1 MASTATTPSAA
12 PTGSA
17 LNAMDFSL
25 KGLTDRF
32 SKAVGSASGT
42 ATNFLSGLGSKSTVN
57 SRGFNARSYFGTSAP
72 SSSTLFGN
80 PTSFLSSTSAP
91 LGGMAAV
98 GSMGYFSRIGTYIGS
113 VLIVLLILLIFV
125 HYFITPIF
133 QLRPGGPGVIPI
145 PGVDDGVL
153 YWDTTVADTIEEQKD
168 SRFPIREKYSNY
180 TMNMDI
186 FINSSFDYSDRYR
199 FIFGRGATL
208 KTASAGS
215 ADTIM
220 GLLSAFN
227 VAVVLLPGTNDLQVS
242 VLTDANTSEDIVI
255 HNIPIQETF
264 RLGIVIMD
272 HALEVYLN
280 GKLVKTKTHTN
291 NLKSITGDIKIALGT
306 APSIAKIKNLK
317 IWPRILA
324 TSEIR
329 NAKPAM
335 IQDSSASI
343 VSLSGGSC

>member
-1 MASTATTPSAA
+1 MASTATTPSTA

-25 KGLTDRF
+25 KGLTDKF

-57 SRGFNARSYFGTSAP
+57 ARGFNARSYFGTSAP

-80 PTSFLSSTSAP
+80 PTSFLSSTGS
-91 LGGMAAV
+91 LGVAA

-145 PGVDDGVL
+145 PGIDDGVL
-153 YWDTTVADTIEEQKD
+153 YWDTTAADTIEEQKD

-208 KTASAGS
+208 KTASASS

-264 RLGIVIMD
+264 RLGIVVMD

-291 NLKSITGDIKIALGT
+291 NLKGITGDIKIALGT
-306 APSIAKIKNLK
+306 APPIAKIKNLK

-329 NAKPAM
+329 HAKPALV
-335 IQDSSASI
+335 QDSSASI
-343 VSLSGGSC
+343 VNLSGGSC

>member
-1 MASTATTPSAA
+1 MASTVTTPSTA

-25 KGLTDRF
+25 KGLTDKF

-57 SRGFNARSYFGTSAP
+57 SRGFNTRSYFGTSAP

-80 PTSFLSSTSAP
+80 PTSFLSSTGS
-91 LGGMAAV
+91 LGVAA

-145 PGVDDGVL
+145 PGIDDGVL
-153 YWDTTVADTIEEQKD
+153 YWDTTAADTIEEEKD

-208 KTASAGS
+208 KTASASS

-264 RLGIVIMD
+264 RLGIVVMD

-291 NLKSITGDIKIALGT
+291 NLKAITGDIKIALGT
-306 APSIAKIKNLK
+306 APPIAKIKNLK

-329 NAKPAM
+329 HAKPAM
-335 IQDSSASI
+335 VQDSSASI
-343 VSLSGGSC
+343 VNLSGGNC

>member
-1 MASTATTPSAA
+1 MASTATTPSTA

-25 KGLTDRF
+25 KGLTDKF

-57 SRGFNARSYFGTSAP
+57 ARGFNARSYFGTSAP

-80 PTSFLSSTSAP
+80 PTSFLSSTGS
-91 LGGMAAV
+91 LGVAA

-133 QLRPGGPGVIPI
+133 QLRPGGPGMIPI

-153 YWDTTVADTIEEQKD
+153 YWDTTAADTIEEEKD

-208 KTASAGS
+208 KTASASS

-264 RLGIVIMD
+264 RLGVVIMD

-291 NLKSITGDIKIALGT
+291 NLKGITGDIKIALGT
-306 APSIAKIKNLK
+306 APPIAKIKNLK

-329 NAKPAM
+329 HAKPALV
-335 IQDSSASI
+335 QDSSASI
-343 VSLSGGSC
+343 VNLSGGSC

>member
-1 MASTATTPSAA
+1 MASTATTPSTA

-25 KGLTDRF
+25 KGLTDKF

-57 SRGFNARSYFGTSAP
+57 ARGFNARSYFGTSAP

-80 PTSFLSSTSAP
+80 PTSFLSSTGS
-91 LGGMAAV
+91 LGVAA

-153 YWDTTVADTIEEQKD
+153 YWDTTAADTIEEQKD

-208 KTASAGS
+208 KTASASS

-255 HNIPIQETF
+255 YNIPIQETF
-264 RLGIVIMD
+264 RLGIVVMD

-291 NLKSITGDIKIALGT
+291 NLKGITGDIKIALGT
-306 APSIAKIKNLK
+306 APPIAKIKNLK

-329 NAKPAM
+329 HAKPALV
-335 IQDSSASI
+335 QDSSASI
-343 VSLSGGSC
+343 VNLSGGSC

>member
-1 MASTATTPSAA
+1 
-12 PTGSA
+12 
-17 LNAMDFSL
+17 MDFSL

-32 SKAVGSASGT
+32 SKTVGSASGS
-42 ATNFLSGLGSKSTVN
+42 ATSFLSGLGSKSTVN
-57 SRGFNARSYFGTSAP
+57 SRGFNTRSYFGTSAP

-80 PTSFLSSTSAP
+80 PTSFLSSTSSP
-91 LGGMAAV
+91 LGGMTAI

-113 VLIVLLILLIFV
+113 ILIVLLILLIFV

-133 QLRPGGPGVIPI
+133 QLRPGGPGMIPV

-153 YWDTTVADTIEEQKD
+153 YWDKTAADSIDEQKD
-168 SRFPIREKYSNY
+168 ERFPIKEKYSNY

-199 FIFGRGATL
+199 FIFGRGAAL
-208 KTASAGS
+208 KTSSAGS

-242 VLTDANTSEDIVI
+242 VLKDDNTTEDIII

-264 RLGIVIMD
+264 RLGIVVMD
-272 HALEVYLN
+272 HALEVYIN
-280 GKLVKTKTHTN
+280 GKLIKTNTHKN
-291 NLKSITGDIKIALGT
+291 NLKGITGDIKIALGS
-306 APSIAKIKNLK
+306 APPIAKIKNLK
-317 IWPRILA
+317 IWPRILT

-335 IQDSSASI
+335 VQESSASI
-343 VSLSGGSC
+343 FNFSGGSC

>member
-1 MASTATTPSAA
+1 
-12 PTGSA
+12 
-17 LNAMDFSL
+17 MDFSL
-25 KGLTDRF
+25 RGLTDKF
-32 SKAVGSASGT
+32 SKTIGSATGT
-42 ATNFLSGLGSKSTVN
+42 ATSFLSGLSSKSTVN
-57 SRGFNARSYFGTSAP
+57 ARGFNARSYFGTSAP

-80 PTSFLSSTSAP
+80 PTSFLSSTGS
-91 LGGMAAV
+91 LGAAGV

-113 VLIVLLILLIFV
+113 ILIVLFIFLLFV

-133 QLRPGGPGVIPI
+133 QLRPGGPGMIPV
-145 PGVDDGVL
+145 PGVDDGIL
-153 YWDTTVADTIEEQKD
+153 YWDSTAADTIEEQKD

-208 KTASAGS
+208 KTASASS

-227 VAVVLLPGTNDLQVS
+227 VAIVLLPGTNDLQVS

-264 RLGIVIMD
+264 RLGIVVMD

-291 NLKSITGDIKIALGT
+291 NLKAITGDIKIALGT

-317 IWPRILA
+317 IWPRVLA

-329 NAKPAM
+329 NAKPALV
-335 IQDSSASI
+335 QDSSASI
-343 VSLSGGSC
+343 FNFSGGSC

>member
-1 MASTATTPSAA
+1 MASIPSTTTS
-12 PTGSA
+12 TLGSA
-17 LNAMDFSL
+17 LNTMDFSL
-25 KGLTDRF
+25 KGLTDKF
-32 SKAVGSASGT
+32 SKTIGSATGS
-42 ATNFLSGLGSKSTVN
+42 ATSFLSGLGSKSTMN
-57 SRGFNARSYFGTSAP
+57 SRGFNTRSYFATSAP
-72 SSSTLFGN
+72 SSSALFGT

-133 QLRPGGPGVIPI
+133 QLRPGGPGMIPV

-168 SRFPIREKYSNY
+168 NRFPIKEKYSNY

-208 KTASAGS
+208 KTSSAGS

-242 VLTDANTSEDIVI
+242 VLTDANTTEDIII

-264 RLGIVIMD
+264 RLGIVVMD

-291 NLKSITGDIKIALGT
+291 NLKGVTGDIKIALGT
-306 APSIAKIKNLK
+306 APSVAIIKNLK
-317 IWPRILA
+317 IWPRILT

-329 NAKPAM
+329 YAKPTM
-335 IQDSSASI
+335 VQDSSASI
-343 VSLSGGSC
+343 FNFSGGSC

>member
-1 MASTATTPSAA
+1 MASTAPSTPSAA

-17 LNAMDFSL
+17 LNTMDFSL
-25 KGLTDRF
+25 RGLTDKF
-32 SKAVGSASGT
+32 SKTIGSATGT
-42 ATNFLSGLGSKSTVN
+42 ATSFLSGLSSKSTVN
-57 SRGFNARSYFGTSAP
+57 ARGFNARSYFGTSAP

-80 PTSFLSSTSAP
+80 PTSFLSSTGS
-91 LGGMAAV
+91 LGAAGV

-113 VLIVLLILLIFV
+113 ILIVLFIFLLFV
-125 HYFITPIF
+125 HYLITPIF
-133 QLRPGGPGVIPI
+133 QLRPGGPGMIPV
-145 PGVDDGVL
+145 PGVDDGIL
-153 YWDTTVADTIEEQKD
+153 YWDSTAADTIEEQKD

-208 KTASAGS
+208 KTASASS

-264 RLGIVIMD
+264 RLGIVVMD

-291 NLKSITGDIKIALGT
+291 NLKAITGDIKIALGT
-306 APSIAKIKNLK
+306 APPIAKIKNLK
-317 IWPRILA
+317 IWPRVLA

-329 NAKPAM
+329 NAKPALV
-335 IQDSSASI
+335 QDSSASI
-343 VSLSGGSC
+343 FNFSGGSC

>member
-1 MASTATTPSAA
+1 MASTATTPSTA

-25 KGLTDRF
+25 KGLTDKF

-57 SRGFNARSYFGTSAP
+57 ARGFNARSYFGTSAP

-80 PTSFLSSTSAP
+80 PTSFLSSTGS
-91 LGGMAAV
+91 LGVAA

-153 YWDTTVADTIEEQKD
+153 YWDTTAADTIEEQKD

-208 KTASAGS
+208 KTASASS

-264 RLGIVIMD
+264 RLGVVIMD

-280 GKLVKTKTHTN
+280 GKLIKTKTHTN
-291 NLKSITGDIKIALGT
+291 SLKVIIGDIKIALGT
-306 APSIAKIKNLK
+306 APPIAKIKNLK

-329 NAKPAM
+329 HAKPAM
-335 IQDSSASI
+335 VQDSSASI
-343 VSLSGGSC
+343 VNLSGGSC

>member
-1 MASTATTPSAA
+1 MASTATTPSTA

-25 KGLTDRF
+25 KGLTDKF

-42 ATNFLSGLGSKSTVN
+42 ATSFLSGLGSKSTVN
-57 SRGFNARSYFGTSAP
+57 ARGFNARSYFGTSAP

-80 PTSFLSSTSAP
+80 PTSFLSSTGS
-91 LGGMAAV
+91 LGVAA

-133 QLRPGGPGVIPI
+133 QLRPGGPGMIPI

-153 YWDTTVADTIEEQKD
+153 YWDTTAADTIEEEKD

-208 KTASAGS
+208 KTASASS

-264 RLGIVIMD
+264 RLGVVIMD

-291 NLKSITGDIKIALGT
+291 NLKAITGDIKIALGT
-306 APSIAKIKNLK
+306 APPIAKIKNLK

-329 NAKPAM
+329 HAKPAM
-335 IQDSSASI
+335 VQDSSASI
-343 VSLSGGSC
+343 VNLSGGSC